1 MEAKESAVITF
12 RVSQQEL
19 ETIEAGAAQVGMNR
33 ADYVRSQVLAPD
45 SNARVVQLKKQ
56 LDSLTD
62 RLGRAAEQQRVEDL
76 VKHAI
81 YLANQIY
88 TGIFSIA
95 EAQGKAGRFLNTEQ
109 LREVYDR
116 VRADALRYAVEFP
129 EHFEVVQAEIAA
141 AANTRG

>member
-1 MEAKESAVITF
+1 MDDKPQQVISCKVSFEEA
-12 RVSQQEL
+12 
-19 ETIEAGAAQVGMNR
+19 ETIKSRAAALGISLSEYLRNR
-33 ADYVRSQVLAPD
+33 ALSQPADV
-45 SNARVVQLKKQ
+45 SN
-56 LDSLTD
+56 D
-62 RLGRAAEQQRVEDL
+62 RLEAL

-88 TGIFSIA
+88 TGLFSIA
-95 EAQGKAGRFLNTEQ
+95 EAQGKAGRFLSTEQ

-129 EHFEVVQAEIAA
+129 GHFEAVQAEIAA